1 MKPAETAFGPTAAEA
16 GLIACHDCGLLSR
29 RPGHED
35 TLDCPRCGARLHLR
49 KPDALNRTWAWMI
62 AATILYIPANALP
75 IMTVTTLGRD
85 EPSTIIG
92 GIILL
97 WKLQMWPLAILVFVA
112 SFLVP
117 MLKLAVLAL
126 LLITV
131 RRRTRWAKRHRTLL
145 YRLTEII
152 GRWSMLDVFVV
163 AILGALVAFGNL
175 ATIHGGP
182 GATAF
187 GAVVVLTM
195 LAAQSFDPRLIWD
208 QTTTPG
214 GAARG

>member
-1 MKPAETAFGPTAAEA
+1 MTPF
-16 GLIACHDCGLLSR
+16 LS
-29 RPGHED
+29 
-35 TLDCPRCGARLHLR
+35 L
-49 KPDALNRTWAWMI
+49 TWAWLI
-62 AATILYIPANALP
+62 AAIILYIPANALP

-85 EPSTIIG
+85 EPSTILG
-92 GIILL
+92 GILLL
-97 WKLQMWPLAILVFVA
+97 WKLKMWPLAVLVFVA

-117 MLKLAVLAL
+117 VLKLVVLGL
-126 LLITV
+126 LLITA
-131 RRRTRWAKRHRTLL
+131 RRRSTWAQRHRTLL

-208 QTTTPG
+208 
-214 GAARG
+214 RMHHD

>member
-1 MKPAETAFGPTAAEA
+1 MNGVDTPYRPTAAEA

-29 RPGHED
+29 RPQTERDRQPALH
-35 TLDCPRCGARLHLR
+35 CPRCGARLHLR
-49 KPDALNRTWAWMI
+49 KPEAVSRTWAWLI
-62 AATILYIPANALP
+62 AAVILYIPANALP

-85 EPSTIIG
+85 EPSTILG
-92 GIILL
+92 GILLL
-97 WKLQMWPLAILVFVA
+97 WKLKMWPLAVLVFVA

-117 MLKLAVLAL
+117 VLKLVVLGL
-126 LLITV
+126 LLVTV
-131 RRRTRWAKRHRTLL
+131 RRRSTWARRHRALL
-145 YRLTEII
+145 YRLTEIV

-208 QTTTPG
+208 RVNHG
-214 GAARG
+214 

>member
-1 MKPAETAFGPTAAEA
+1 MNPVETAFGPTAAEA

-29 RPGHED
+29 RPEREQA
-35 TLDCPRCGARLHLR
+35 LACPRCGARLHLR
-49 KPDALNRTWAWMI
+49 KPDALNRTWAWML
-62 AATILYIPANALP
+62 AACILYIPANTLP

-85 EPSTIIG
+85 EPSTILG

-97 WKLQMWPLAILVFVA
+97 WKLDMWPLALLVFVA

-117 MLKLAVLAL
+117 MAKLAVLAL
-126 LLITV
+126 LLVTV
-131 RRRTRWAKRHRTLL
+131 RRRSRWAQRHRALL
-145 YRLTEII
+145 YRLTEIV

-208 QTTTPG
+208 EAATPG
-214 GAARG
+214 SAEHG